1 MTLQDRIRAGGA
13 ILLLI
18 YLAGF
23 TIADVYF
30 VIMAR
35 VVCVR
40 NNGWIGFF
48 WCPDSLI
55 ATILAASVKA
65 LVWPILLFYWLAI

>member
-1 MTLQDRIRAGGA
+1 MTLQDRIRAGSA

-18 YLAGF
+18 YIAGF
-23 TIADVYF
+23 IIADVYF

-35 VVCVR
+35 VSCVR

-55 ATILAASVKA
+55 AAVLTASVKA
-65 LVWPILLFYWLAI
+65 LVWPILLFYWLAN